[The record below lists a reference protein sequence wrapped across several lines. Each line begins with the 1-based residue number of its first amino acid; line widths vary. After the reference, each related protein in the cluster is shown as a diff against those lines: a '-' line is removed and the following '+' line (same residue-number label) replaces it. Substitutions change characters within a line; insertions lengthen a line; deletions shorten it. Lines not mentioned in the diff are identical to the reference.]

1 MAKRFAALTLTSALL
16 ASSCASSQ
24 LMHEPWVY
32 GISRVVY
39 GGDWAE
45 APIEGLTSSCHSENE
60 AWAWVAILLL
70 PFAVD
75 TVLLPVTVPHDL
87 WLAK

>member
-16 ASSCASSQ
+16 ASGCASSQ

-39 GGDWAE
+39 GGDWAD
-45 APIEGLTSSCHSENE
+45 APLEGLTSSCHSEND
-60 AWAWVAILLL
+60 ALVCVAILLL

-75 TVLLPVTVPHDL
+75 TVLLPLTVPHDL
-87 WLAK
+87 LYAK